1 MTISPVDHVFVKRMY
16 RHFQKEANTNYQ
28 ENCANTHSSCI
39 VCKLQFPQPG
49 ECSGKDGPRWP
60 PTLEDIINYT
70 TSLEAN
76 PLDLNFSVLVPVAME
91 DRTGPLISS

>member
-1 MTISPVDHVFVKRMY
+1 MLKECIIDISKKKQTQTTR
-16 RHFQKEANTNYQ
+16 K
-28 ENCANTHSSCI
+28 NCANTRFSCI
-39 VCKLQFPQPG
+39 VCKLQLPQPG

-70 TSLEAN
+70 TSLEAKAT
-76 PLDLNFSVLVPVAME
+76 DLNFSVLVPVAME